1 MGTLAGQAFAETPK
15 TDAVKAPLAPQRSVF
30 TQPAKPS
37 DGRDP
42 FFPESSRPY
51 ESANASASTGTVV
64 RAVEPTTLAVKGFSV
79 VNGRP
84 VVIINNHS
92 FMAGDEG
99 DVRSTSGTTHIRC
112 IEIQKD
118 VVTIEIN
125 GARRQI
131 HF

>member
-1 MGTLAGQAFAETPK
+1 
-15 TDAVKAPLAPQRSVF
+15 
-30 TQPAKPS
+30 
-37 DGRDP
+37 
-42 FFPESSRPY
+42 
-51 ESANASASTGTVV
+51 
-64 RAVEPTTLAVKGFSV
+64 
-79 VNGRP
+79 
-84 VVIINNHS
+84 
-92 FMAGDEG
+92 MAGDEG